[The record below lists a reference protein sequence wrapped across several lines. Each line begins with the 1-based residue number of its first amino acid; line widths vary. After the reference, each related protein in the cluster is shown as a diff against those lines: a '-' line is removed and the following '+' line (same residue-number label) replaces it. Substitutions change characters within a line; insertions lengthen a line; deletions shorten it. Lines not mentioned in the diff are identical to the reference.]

1 MRSQADPTCVNFH
14 WTTHNVA
21 QSCVW
26 ASTFLYSLPTSPGHT
41 PDERMHGL
49 LGDLLQDLD
58 DQSISLFLGQSVC
71 TDVDVTIHDVPEV
84 LD

>member
-1 MRSQADPTCVNFH
+1 
-14 WTTHNVA
+14 
-21 QSCVW
+21 
-26 ASTFLYSLPTSPGHT
+26 
-41 PDERMHGL
+41 MHGL